1 MSSIVPPGA
10 GSGVSA
16 YPARGEQT
24 FLVWDTHRQTVAH
37 ALRKVAEIKRRGAT
51 VIGCSLDAQVKRT
64 YHCPVCGRAGL
75 SK

>member
-1 MSSIVPPGA
+1 MIESA
-10 GSGVSA
+10 AGVSA

-24 FLVWDTHRQTVAH
+24 FLVWDTYRQTVDH

-51 VIGCSLDAQVKRT
+51 VIGCSLDAQVKRH

-75 SK
+75 LK